1 MSLNRGHHG
10 PIVTLQVIIYERG
23 KPKNSEKTLSQC
35 HFVHHRSH
43 MDNPGFSGEP
53 PARNSTSHCSAG

>member
-1 MSLNRGHHG
+1 LFT
-10 PIVTLQVIIYERG
+10 PQVIIYERG
-23 KPKNSEKTLSQC
+23 ESWWNDIDRRKLKNSEKTLSQY

-53 PARNSTSHCSAG
+53 PARNSTSHCSTG